1 MKMLYAGDLW
11 EHGTCVRRMRAFR
24 RLGFEVHLFDFSPYQ
39 NAGGPLSR
47 RLRLRLLTGGQVA
60 RCNRDI
66 VDLCARLRPDFVWLD
81 KPIFLWPETIA
92 ALRRGGARVVCYICD
107 NPYGTRFEPWFR
119 LLKRTARQCDVIAV
133 PRMSSVADF
142 ADARQVVLIPFA
154 FEPFNEFPDPAEQPV
169 VPLSFIGAPY
179 DDRAAFVS
187 DLGRRGLPVLI
198 HGQLWNRSL
207 HGREPNLTVRPAVWG
222 ADYRRAIRRS
232 AICLSF
238 VTHHNHDPYA
248 HKSFEITACGSF
260 LLAERSDGHAA
271 MFEEGREAE
280 FFGEA
285 AEAAS
290 KARFYLD
297 NPDALAAVALAGCRR
312 AWRSGYSNDER
323 QAALFAAI
331 DPPLGRILTDRAR
344 AIISSRRAEL
354 GLDP

>member
-1 MKMLYAGDLW
+1 MKMLYAGELG

-24 RLGFEVHLFDFSPYQ
+24 RLGFEVQPFDFSPYQ
-39 NAGGPLSR
+39 NAGGPLSW
-47 RLRLRLLTGGQVA
+47 RLRLRLLVGGQVA

-66 VDLCARLRPDFVWLD
+66 VDLCARFRPDFIWLD
-81 KPIFLWPETIA
+81 KPIFLWPETIT
-92 ALRRGGARVVCYICD
+92 ALRRSGGRVISYICD

-119 LLKRTARQCDVIAV
+119 LLKRTARQCDVVAV
-133 PRMSSVADF
+133 PRISSVADF

-154 FEPFNEFPDPAEQPV
+154 FDPFNEFPDAAVKPV
-169 VPLSFIGAPY
+169 VPLSFIGAPH
-179 DDRAAFVS
+179 DDRAAFLS
-187 DLGRRGLPVLI
+187 DLGRCGLPVLI
-198 HGQLWNRSL
+198 HGPRWSRSL
-207 HGREPNLTVRPAVWG
+207 HGWEPNLTLRPAVWG
-222 ADYRRAIRRS
+222 GDYRQAILRS

-238 VTHHNHDPYA
+238 VTRHNHDPYA
-248 HKSFEITACGSF
+248 HKSFEIAACGSF

-280 FFGEA
+280 FFGDS
-285 AEAAS
+285 AEAAC
-290 KARFYLD
+290 KVRFYLD

-344 AIISSRRAEL
+344 SIIASRRAEL